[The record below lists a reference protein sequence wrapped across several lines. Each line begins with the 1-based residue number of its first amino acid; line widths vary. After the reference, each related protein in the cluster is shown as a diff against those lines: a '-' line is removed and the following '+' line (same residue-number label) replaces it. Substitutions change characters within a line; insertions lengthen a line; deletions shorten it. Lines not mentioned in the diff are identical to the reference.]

1 MPNTLRI
8 KRSTATAAPTT
19 LQNAELA
26 YSESSDRLF
35 IGVGTGGAGGSAT
48 SVVAIGGKGSFVD
61 LATAQTV
68 AGVKTFSSSPLVPT
82 PTLAGQ
88 AATKGYVDG
97 LTPSI
102 AAGSGI
108 STSVAGTTVT
118 VSADATIARLAS
130 PVFSGTPSLP
140 TGTTGVTQT
149 AGTNNTS
156 LATTAFVIGQA
167 ASVAPLVDGTAAVGT
182 SLLYARQDHV
192 HPTDTTRAPLASP
205 SFTGVPL
212 VPTAVAGTNTTQAAS
227 TAFVQTA
234 VSNLVAAAPAALDTL
249 NELAA
254 ALGNDANF
262 ATTISTSLGGKLTTS
277 NNLSEL
283 TATASTART
292 NLGLGS
298 IATQAASGVAITGG
312 SITNLTTFDG
322 VTIDGGTF

>member
-8 KRSTATAAPTT
+8 KRSTSTAAPTT

-26 YSESSDRLF
+26 YSEQSDKLF

-48 SVVAIGGKGSFVD
+48 SIVAIGGKGSFVD

-68 AGVKTFSSSPLVPT
+68 GGTKTFSASPIVPT
-82 PTLAGQ
+82 PTAGGH
-88 AATKGYVDG
+88 AVTKAYVDG

-118 VSADATIARLAS
+118 ISADATIARLAS
-130 PVFSGTPSLP
+130 PAFSGTP
-140 TGTTGVTQT
+140 T
-149 AGTNNTS
+149 
-156 LATTAFVIGQA
+156 
-167 ASVAPLVDGTAAVGT
+167 
-182 SLLYARQDHV
+182 
-192 HPTDTTRAPLASP
+192 
-205 SFTGVPL
+205 
-212 VPTAVAGTNTTQAAS
+212 VPTAVAGTNSTQAAS
-227 TAFVQTA
+227 TAFVATA
-234 VSNLVAAAPAALDTL
+234 VANLVSSAPAALDTL

-262 ATTISTSLGGKLTTS
+262 ATTISTSLGEKLVKTA
-277 NNLSEL
+277 NLSDL
-283 TATASTART
+283 SNAATART

-298 IATQAASGVAITGG
+298 IATQAASSVAITGG
-312 SITNLTTFDG
+312 SIINLTTFDG